1 MPRSSKRSLNQL
13 GKRRM
18 NLEVKVKVL
27 IKRRLDRFRE
37 GRISSED
44 FEEATR
50 AERNL
55 DRVNKEI
62 ARILD
67 RIQD

>member
-1 MPRSSKRSLNQL
+1 
-13 GKRRM
+13 M

-50 AERNL
+50 PERNL

-62 ARILD
+62 AKILD